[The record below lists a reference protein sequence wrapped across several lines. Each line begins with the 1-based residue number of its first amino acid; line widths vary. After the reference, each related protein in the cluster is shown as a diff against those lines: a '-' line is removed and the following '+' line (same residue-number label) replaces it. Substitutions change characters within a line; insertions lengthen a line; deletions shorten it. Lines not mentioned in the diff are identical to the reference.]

1 MTGTNNKLRIAAVLA
16 SVSVAAGLVVAPH
29 ADAAITEGSFAIGVN
44 RDSDSGN
51 LRVDVNKARVSWMYF
66 NHPDST
72 TRLLQNA
79 FYIDGAVN
87 GSTMNYV
94 GNATEVVEAR
104 PVGNH
109 DRVVLRHTD
118 PNSGVEMTRTFLVG
132 NDSIQVTVQLRN
144 TTGQAANMRVEM
156 ASGIIDRD
164 FQVTGVPRG
173 DGYHVDVSNSYKLNI
188 DFMGATRTGKGPQRY
203 DAINGGTSDDAHF
216 VAGVWEQ
223 EVPANGTLRATTAM
237 TLDVAQGTIDTDG
250 DGFPDE
256 WEENGF
262 TDENGNS
269 FPLNQWGADPKKV
282 DLFLQLNWMKSE
294 WETKKCSEQRKY
306 APTEEDFRKFL
317 DCSEANTNVYR
328 PSRQTLN
335 DLVDAFAQ
343 QNINLHI
350 DAGEYYNPMRLTN
363 PQGGPTEDFTPYY
376 FEGKVPGIKLLEDR
390 DRLLK
395 GRQTVFRV
403 GLIGDQQTRSNF
415 SSGNALIGDG
425 AFYVAKNRM
434 MTSQDQL
441 RNTILHEFGHNL
453 GLTHSGP
460 LADTSRPIS
469 DYVPGYLSVMNYL
482 YQFTDFR
489 YSNERSRPQGK
500 LPEACKTVQCYT
512 GDYDIEPDWPNL
524 AFIGGQI
531 GRAHGTT
538 GSPGHD
544 HDHEHEHANDEPTV
558 RELEV
563 YSAEFNNGKAGLRV
577 RTEEGADNMIIANRT
592 DSKVSMEIANLGI
605 DIHKFR
611 LQATY
616 PGGRYEQEYTI
627 EGALSDESK
636 LPITVPITNTAGY
649 TGSTMPVTFRV
660 FNQDNDIVADDT
672 IEFSVLNY
680 NGEDT
685 AKLIKEL
692 RKKNSDLL
700 NRAEQT
706 VGKEEGGAGPRPT
719 KPLATQANA
728 VIPTRAGQAPVTSLN
743 AAPSGTYDAPSPATS
758 RPSEP
763 SGRPTA
769 HPAPSTAQQQNPG
782 KGGETG
788 GLSGGAIAGIVVGL
802 LALIGIL
809 GAAAVGMGGF

>member
-1 MTGTNNKLRIAAVLA
+1 MTGKTNKQRIAAILA
-16 SVSVAAGLVVAPH
+16 GVSVAAGIVVAPH
-29 ADAAITEGSFAIGVN
+29 ADAAITPGSFAIGVN
-44 RDSDSGN
+44 RDSNVGN
-51 LRVDVNKARVSWMYF
+51 FRVDVNKARVSWMYF
-66 NHPDST
+66 NHPEST

-87 GSTMNYV
+87 GSPMSYV
-94 GNATEVVEAR
+94 GNATEVVEAK
-104 PVGNH
+104 PVGNT

-118 PNSGVEMTRTFLVG
+118 PNSGVEMTRTFVVG
-132 NDSIQVTVQLRN
+132 DDSIQVTVDLRN

-173 DGYHVDVSNSYKLNI
+173 DGYHVDVSNAYKINV
-188 DFMGATRTGKGPQRY
+188 DFMGATSKGKGEQRH
-203 DAINGGTSDDAHF
+203 DAINGGTGDDAHF

-223 EVPANGTLRATTAM
+223 DVPANGTLRATTAM

-262 TDENGNS
+262 TDENGNV
-269 FPLNQWGADPKKV
+269 FPLQKWGADPKKV

-350 DAGEYYNPMRLTN
+350 DAGDYYNPMRLEH

-376 FEGKVPGIKLLEDR
+376 FEGKVPGIKMLEDR
-390 DRLLK
+390 DRLLN

-403 GLIGDQQTRSNF
+403 GVIGDQQTRTNF

-489 YSNERSRPQGK
+489 YSNERSRPTGK
-500 LPEACKTVQCYT
+500 LPKACQTVQCYT
-512 GDYDIEPDWPNL
+512 GDYDIDPDWPNL

-531 GRAHGTT
+531 GRANGTT
-538 GSPGHD
+538 GTPGHD
-544 HDHEHEHANDEPTV
+544 DHEHADDEPTV

-577 RTEEGADNMIIANRT
+577 RNEEGAGNIIIANRT
-592 DSKVSMEIANLGI
+592 DSKIALELSNLGI

-636 LPITVPITNTAGY
+636 LPISVPITNTAGY
-649 TGSTMPVTFRV
+649 TGSTMPITFRV
-660 FNQDNDIVADDT
+660 FNQDNDIVADET
-672 IEFSVLNY
+672 IEFSALNY

-685 AKLIKEL
+685 AKLIREL
-692 RKKNSDLL
+692 RKKKSDLL
-700 NRAEQT
+700 KRAEQT
-706 VGKEEGGAGPRPT
+706 VGKAEGGAGPRPT

-728 VIPTRAGQAPVTSLN
+728 AIPTRAGQAPVTSLN
-743 AAPSGTYDAPSPATS
+743 AAPSGTYDAPAPA
-758 RPSEP
+758 RPAKP
-763 SGRPTA
+763 TTRPTA

-802 LALIGIL
+802 LALLGIV
-809 GAAAVGMGGF
+809 AAAVGLGGF